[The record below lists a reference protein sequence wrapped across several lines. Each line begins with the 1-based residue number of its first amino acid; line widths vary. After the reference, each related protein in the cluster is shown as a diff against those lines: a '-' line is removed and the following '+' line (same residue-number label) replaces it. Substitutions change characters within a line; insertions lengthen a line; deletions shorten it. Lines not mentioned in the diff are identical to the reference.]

1 MSKKTLPKILT
12 EEEVLRLFQ
21 MTYNPHHQMQLK
33 LMYYCGLRVSEML
46 HLKKQDI
53 DLKEGVL
60 KVVQGKG
67 GKDRII
73 PIPRPLLHDLKIYL
87 LQPFMDDRQ
96 ELFTTRA
103 RAAGAMM
110 DRLSKK
116 FGKKVHPH
124 MLRHSYATHVLE
136 KTNNLKLVQD
146 LLGHSDIK
154 TTQIYTHL
162 TTKAK
167 KAGIQEVWK

>member
-1 MSKKTLPKILT
+1 ML
-12 EEEVLRLFQ
+12 
-21 MTYNPHHQMQLK
+21 NLK
-33 LMYYCGLRVSEML
+33 RS
-46 HLKKQDI
+46 DI
-53 DLKEGVL
+53 DLKEEIL

-67 GKDRII
+67 GKDRLI
-73 PIPRPLLHDLKIYL
+73 PIPKPLLHDLKIYL
-87 LQPFMDDRQ
+87 LQPFMDGKDD
-96 ELFTTRA
+96 LFDTGSRA
-103 RAAGAMM
+103 TQAMM
-110 DRLSKK
+110 QRLSKK

-136 KTNNLKLVQD
+136 QTNNIKLVQD

-167 KAGIQEVWK
+167 KAGIKEVWK